1 MKNILRVLILCFS
14 MTVFSQD
21 VHFDKNTTVKLTEVD
36 HYPEFVHR
44 KVVDSL
50 KNNKAS
56 FNAFMQK
63 EIIKSL
69 DPKTQSSFKS
79 DVKFY
84 FKIRLDK
91 NKKLKV
97 LKSNIKKKK
106 LHEKF
111 MEAIE
116 KIEVEKLA
124 QKDHKEV
131 SIEFIL
137 PFKVKFNGYYIAN

>member
-1 MKNILRVLILCFS
+1 MKKIVGVVILWFS
-14 MTVFSQD
+14 MTVFTQD
-21 VHFDKNTTVKLTEVD
+21 LYLDKNAPVKLTEVD
-36 HYPEFVHR
+36 EYPEFLNR

-50 KNNKAS
+50 KNNRAS

-63 EIIKSL
+63 EILKSL
-69 DPKTQSSFKS
+69 DLKTQSSLKK

-97 LKSNIKKKK
+97 LRSNINKKK

-111 MEAIE
+111 LEAIE
-116 KIEVEKLA
+116 KIEVKKIA
-124 QKDHKEV
+124 QKNHEEV

>member
-1 MKNILRVLILCFS
+1 MKKIVGIFILWFS
-14 MTVFSQD
+14 MTVFSQE
-21 VHFDKNTTVKLTEVD
+21 VPFDKNTTVKLTEVD
-36 HYPEFVHR
+36 EYPEFMNR

-50 KNNKAS
+50 KNNRAS

-63 EIIKSL
+63 EIIKNL
-69 DPKTQSSFKS
+69 DLKTQSSFKS

-111 MEAIE
+111 LEAIE

-131 SIEFIL
+131 SLEFML